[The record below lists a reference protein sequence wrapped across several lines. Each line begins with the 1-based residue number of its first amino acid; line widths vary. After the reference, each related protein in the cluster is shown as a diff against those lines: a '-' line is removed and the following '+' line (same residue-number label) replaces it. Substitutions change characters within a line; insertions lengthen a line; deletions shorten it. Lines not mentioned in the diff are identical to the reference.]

1 MEPLTIGIL
10 GLAAMV
16 VMMFAGVPIGFAMGL
31 AGFGGSAAII
41 GLGPTLSLLGLTAFE
56 TAITNNLS
64 IIPLFVLMG
73 YFATNSGLSAD
84 LYRAFNVWFGY
95 RRGGLALATIGS
107 CGTFAAICGSSIAT
121 AATMSQIAMPEMRR
135 YKYDDRLATGSIAA
149 GGTIGILIPPSV
161 ILALYGIL
169 TETNIGDLFLAGVL
183 PGILTII
190 AFMVT
195 ISILTNI
202 NPELGP
208 RGDKSSPWEKLL
220 AFRETWG
227 MLVLFGLVIG
237 GIYLGVFTP
246 TEAAGVGAVG
256 AFLLAV
262 LRGRMTPRLFLASLV
277 DTVNTTAML
286 FTILIGAILLNNLLV
301 LSDTAR
307 TLSDWVGGL
316 DMSNTWIMAVIL
328 LTYVVLGFAL
338 DALAMV
344 LLTVPIFFPIVLG
357 LGFDPIWFGIIV
369 VMVVELALITP
380 PVGMNMFVIKG
391 MVPDVP
397 LSNIYAGVLPFAVAQ
412 AVLIGVIFAF
422 PEIATWLPA
431 TAR

>member
-183 PGILTII
+183 PG
-190 AFMVT
+190 
-195 ISILTNI
+195 S
-202 NPELGP
+202 
-208 RGDKSSPWEKLL
+208 
-220 AFRETWG
+220 
-227 MLVLFGLVIG
+227 
-237 GIYLGVFTP
+237 
-246 TEAAGVGAVG
+246 
-256 AFLLAV
+256 
-262 LRGRMTPRLFLASLV
+262 
-277 DTVNTTAML
+277 
-286 FTILIGAILLNNLLV
+286 
-301 LSDTAR
+301 
-307 TLSDWVGGL
+307 
-316 DMSNTWIMAVIL
+316 
-328 LTYVVLGFAL
+328 
-338 DALAMV
+338 
-344 LLTVPIFFPIVLG
+344 
-357 LGFDPIWFGIIV
+357 
-369 VMVVELALITP
+369 
-380 PVGMNMFVIKG
+380 
-391 MVPDVP
+391 
-397 LSNIYAGVLPFAVAQ
+397 Q
-412 AVLIGVIFAF
+412 
-422 PEIATWLPA
+422 PA
-431 TAR
+431 HRS

>member
-1 MEPLTIGIL
+1 MEPVTIGIL
-10 GLAAMV
+10 AFAIML

-31 AGFGGSAAII
+31 AGFGGIVAIR
-41 GLGPTLSLLGLTAFE
+41 GLDPALNLLGQTAFE

-84 LYRAFNVWFGY
+84 LYRAFNAWFGY

-121 AATMSQIAMPEMRR
+121 AATMSQVAMPEMRR

-169 TETNIGDLFLAGVL
+169 TETNIGDLFLAGVV
-183 PGILTII
+183 PGLLTVV
-190 AFMVT
+190 AFMIT
-195 ISILTNI
+195 ISILTNL
-202 NPELGP
+202 NGELGP
-208 RGDKSSPWEKLL
+208 RGAKTTRLQKLL
-220 AFRETWG
+220 AFRDTWG

-246 TEAAGVGAVG
+246 TEAAGIGATG
-256 AFLLAV
+256 AFLIAV
-262 LRGRMTPRLFLASLV
+262 LRGRMTPRLFLSSLV
-277 DTVNTTAML
+277 DTVGTTAML
-286 FTILIGAILLNNLLV
+286 FTILIGAIFLNNLLI
-301 LSDTAR
+301 LSDMASA
-307 TLSDWVGGL
+307 LSTWVDGL
-316 DMSNTWIMAVIL
+316 AMSDTWIMIVIL
-328 LTYVVLGFAL
+328 LIYVALGFAL

-397 LSNIYAGVLPFAVAQ
+397 LSKIYAGVLPFAVAQ
-412 AVLIGVIFAF
+412 AIMIAIIFAF
-422 PEIATWLPA
+422 PDIATWLPN

>member
-1 MEPLTIGIL
+1 MEPVTIGIL
-10 GLAAMV
+10 AFAIML

-31 AGFGGSAAII
+31 AGFGGIVAIR
-41 GLGPTLSLLGLTAFE
+41 GLDPALNLLGQTAFE
-56 TAITNNLS
+56 TALTNNLS

-121 AATMSQIAMPEMRR
+121 AATMSQVAMPEMRR

-169 TETNIGDLFLAGVL
+169 TETNIGDLFLAGVV
-183 PGILTII
+183 PGLLTVV
-190 AFMVT
+190 AFMIT
-195 ISILTNI
+195 ISIQTNI
-202 NPELGP
+202 NSELGP
-208 RGDKSSPWEKLL
+208 RGTKTTPLQKLL

-237 GIYLGVFTP
+237 GIYLGFFTP

-277 DTVNTTAML
+277 DTVGTTAML
-286 FTILIGAILLNNLLV
+286 FTILIGAIFLNNLLI
-301 LSDTAR
+301 LSDMALA
-307 TLSDWVGGL
+307 LSNWVDGL
-316 DMSNTWIMAVIL
+316 AMSDTWIMAVIL
-328 LTYVVLGFAL
+328 LIYVVLGFAL

-397 LSNIYAGVLPFAVAQ
+397 LSKIYAGVLPFAVAQ
-412 AVLIGVIFAF
+412 AVMIVIIFAF
-422 PEIATWLPA
+422 PTIATWLPE

>member
-277 DTVNTTAML
+277 DTVSTTAML

-316 DMSNTWIMAVIL
+316 EMSNTWIMAVIL
-328 LTYVVLGFAL
+328 LIYVVLGFAL

-397 LSNIYAGVLPFAVAQ
+397 LSKIYAGVLPFAVAQ
-412 AVLIGVIFAF
+412 AILIGVIFAF
-422 PEIATWLPA
+422 PEIATWLP
-431 TAR
+431 TSAR

>member
-1 MEPLTIGIL
+1 MEPVTIGTLAI
-10 GLAAMV
+10 AAML

-31 AGFGGSAAII
+31 AGFGGSGAII
-41 GLGPTLSLLGLTAFE
+41 GFGPTLSLLGRTAFE

-84 LYRAFNVWFGY
+84 LYRAFNTWFGF
-95 RRGGLALATIGS
+95 RRGGLALATVGS

-121 AATMSQIAMPEMRR
+121 AATMSQVAMPEMRR
-135 YKYDDRLATGSIAA
+135 YGYDDRLATGSIAA

-183 PGILTII
+183 PGILTIL

-195 ISILTNI
+195 ISILTNLHS
-202 NPELGP
+202 ELGP
-208 RGDKSSPWEKLL
+208 RGEKTTARQKLL
-220 AFRETWG
+220 AFRDTWG
-227 MLVLFGLVIG
+227 MVILFGVVIG
-237 GIYLGVFTP
+237 GIYLGFFTP

-256 AFLLAV
+256 AFALAV
-262 LRGRMTPRLFLASLV
+262 LRRRMTPKLFLSSLV
-277 DTVNTTAML
+277 DTVGTTAML

-316 DMSNTWIMAVIL
+316 DLSANWIMAVIL
-328 LTYVVLGFAL
+328 LVYIILGFAL

-344 LLTVPIFFPIVLG
+344 LLTIPIFFPIVLG
-357 LGFDPIWFGIIV
+357 LGFDPVWFGVMV

-397 LSNIYAGVLPFAVAQ
+397 LGTIYAGVLPFAIAQ
-412 AVLIGVIFAF
+412 AVMIGIIFAF
-422 PEIATWLPA
+422 PEIATWLPG
-431 TAR
+431 TSR

>member
-277 DTVNTTAML
+277 DTVSTTAML

-316 DMSNTWIMAVIL
+316 EMSNTWIMAVIL
-328 LTYVVLGFAL
+328 LMGTSKN
-338 DALAMV
+338 
-344 LLTVPIFFPIVLG
+344 
-357 LGFDPIWFGIIV
+357 W
-369 VMVVELALITP
+369 
-380 PVGMNMFVIKG
+380 
-391 MVPDVP
+391 
-397 LSNIYAGVLPFAVAQ
+397 
-412 AVLIGVIFAF
+412 
-422 PEIATWLPA
+422 
-431 TAR
+431 

>member
-10 GLAAMV
+10 AFAIML

-31 AGFGGSAAII
+31 AGFGGIAAIR
-41 GLGPTLSLLGLTAFE
+41 GFDPALNLLGQTAFE
-56 TAITNNLS
+56 TAVTHNLS

-84 LYRAFNVWFGY
+84 LYRAFNVWFGH
-95 RRGGLALATIGS
+95 RRGGLALATIGA
-107 CGTFAAICGSSIAT
+107 CGSFAAICGSSIAT
-121 AATMSQIAMPEMRR
+121 AATMSQVAMPEMRR

-169 TETNIGDLFLAGVL
+169 TETNIGDLFLAGVV
-183 PGILTII
+183 PGLLTVVG
-190 AFMVT
+190 FMIT

-202 NPELGP
+202 NPALGP
-208 RGDKSSPWEKLL
+208 RGAKSTALQKLL

-246 TEAAGVGAVG
+246 TEAAGIGAMG

-262 LRGRMTPRLFLASLV
+262 LRRRMTPKLFLSCLV
-277 DTVNTTAML
+277 DTVGTTAML
-286 FTILIGAILLNNLLV
+286 FTILIGAIFLNNLLI
-301 LSDTAR
+301 LSDMAR
-307 TLSDWVGGL
+307 ALSNWVDGL
-316 DMSNTWIMAVIL
+316 AMSDTWIMVVIL
-328 LTYVVLGFAL
+328 LIYVVLGFAL

-397 LSNIYAGVLPFAVAQ
+397 LSTIYAGVLPFAVAQ
-412 AVLIGVIFAF
+412 AILIGIIFAF

>member
-10 GLAAMV
+10 GLAGMI

-277 DTVNTTAML
+277 DTVSTTAML

-316 DMSNTWIMAVIL
+316 EMSNTWIMAVIL
-328 LTYVVLGFAL
+328 LIYVVLGFAL

-380 PVGMNMFVIKG
+380 PVGMNVFVIKG

-397 LSNIYAGVLPFAVAQ
+397 LSKIYAGVLPFAVAQ
-412 AVLIGVIFAF
+412 AILIGVIFAF
-422 PEIATWLPA
+422 PEIATWLP
-431 TAR
+431 TSAR

>member
-16 VMMFAGVPIGFAMGL
+16 VMMFAGVPIGFAMGI

-208 RGDKSSPWEKLL
+208 RGEKSSPWEKLL

-277 DTVNTTAML
+277 DTVSTTAML

-328 LTYVVLGFAL
+328 LIYVVLGFAL

-369 VMVVELALITP
+369 VMVVELALLTP